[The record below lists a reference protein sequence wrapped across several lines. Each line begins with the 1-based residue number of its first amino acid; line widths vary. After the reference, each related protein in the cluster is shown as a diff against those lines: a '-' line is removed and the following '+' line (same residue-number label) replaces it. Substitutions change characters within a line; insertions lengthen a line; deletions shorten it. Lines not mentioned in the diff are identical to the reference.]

1 MYRYMT
7 VSFDQVRI
15 IELGILLDRIPYTHQ
30 ILFLLFQ
37 MRGLECLL
45 KFYIYVYMLL
55 SWTWPFCFLKK
66 HFIVVLKIFRIN

>member
-7 VSFDQVRI
+7 ISFDQVRI
-15 IELGILLDRIPYTHQ
+15 IDHVILLNRIPYTQQ

-45 KFYIYVYMLL
+45 NFFIYVYMLL
-55 SWTWPFCFLKK
+55 SLT
-66 HFIVVLKIFRIN
+66 